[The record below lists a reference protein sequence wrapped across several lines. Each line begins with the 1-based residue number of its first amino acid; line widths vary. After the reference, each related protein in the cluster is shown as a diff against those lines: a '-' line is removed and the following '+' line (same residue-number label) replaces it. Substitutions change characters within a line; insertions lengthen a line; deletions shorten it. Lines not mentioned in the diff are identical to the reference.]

1 MATYATATP
10 CPGMVSSEKEKDGA
24 ATGASVPMEVDSF
37 PSTLP
42 PGGVVDCDDD
52 SLSRK
57 TTLPMSP
64 TAMDA
69 LVQATLIAEDSYLR
83 FLSDDYFCFHTC
95 SLLCL
100 PCTCNKQNMWGA

>member
-1 MATYATATP
+1 MATYATATT
-10 CPGMVSSEKEKDGA
+10 GMVSSEKEKDGA

-83 FLSDDYFCFHTC
+83 FLSDDWFLFPYMFFIMFA
-95 SLLCL
+95 LYLY
-100 PCTCNKQNMWGA
+100 KQNTWGA